1 MIQGN
6 DKALIFTSTK
16 EACLAACL
24 NEASVIVIDIVEVH
38 IRLFRQILGNIGTDR
53 NKSSYIWQ
61 KKAWIKYERT
71 TKYSV
76 EIFPPSAHIT
86 KERESEGK
94 FHSDFCSGCRI
105 PLNPCFNEVRIDGM
119 NSKLA
124 CKKFKQKDITIQNWR
139 LWGIRIDNSLWRFP
153 LPLLL
158 CSCGAFSVEI
168 SKLASKLRH
177 AFDFG
182 LLKTSVEFRF
192 SHFAEELCVPF
203 CRVQLRDPPVPPG
216 GRWPADAAR
225 RSAKV
230 QAHADAGRGL
240 LREPMHDGWG

>member
-1 MIQGN
+1 MTRHYSN
-6 DKALIFTSTK
+6 
-16 EACLAACL
+16 
-24 NEASVIVIDIVEVH
+24 
-38 IRLFRQILGNIGTDR
+38 
-53 NKSSYIWQ
+53 IWQ
-61 KKAWIKYERT
+61 KKAWIKYEKT
-71 TKYSV
+71 AKNSV
-76 EIFPPSAHIT
+76 EIFLPSAHIT
-86 KERESEGK
+86 KECESEAK
-94 FHSDFCSGCRI
+94 VSFRLLFKDAAFPSTRVLMKSESMAWTRSWHA
-105 PLNPCFNEVRIDGM
+105 
-119 NSKLA
+119 NSSTRKILLS
-124 CKKFKQKDITIQNWR
+124 KNWR

-225 RSAKV
+225 RAAKV

-240 LREPMHDGWG
+240 LREPVHDGWG